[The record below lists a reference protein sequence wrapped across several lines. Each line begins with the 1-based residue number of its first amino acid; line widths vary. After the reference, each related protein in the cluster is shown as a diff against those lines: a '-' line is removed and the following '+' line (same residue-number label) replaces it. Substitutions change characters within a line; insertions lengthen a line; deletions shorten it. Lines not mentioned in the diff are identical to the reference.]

1 MPKKSFSI
9 EKSFKRLEE
18 ILAILESGD
27 SELENSIALF
37 EEAIALSTECQK
49 HLAALEKRVKV
60 LVEQADA
67 SYKEEDLPE

>member
-1 MPKKSFSI
+1 MPKKSYSV

-18 ILAILESGD
+18 ILAILESGE

-49 HLAALEKRVKV
+49 HLEALEKRVKV
-60 LVEQADA
+60 LVEQTNAN
-67 SYKEEDLPE
+67 YIEENLAE